1 MSAWSS
7 QPGTLDRRR
16 SPGALAELTLS
27 LRRLKPRTALWIVGL
42 LCVLVA
48 EGLAVER
55 SYLWAAPLVGV
66 LVAAVA
72 VDLPI
77 VPFLGLT
84 LLVRI
89 LADASLS
96 SAVNRHSGSVN
107 LSGAMAIMFMLVAL
121 GLLVRRRRGMLPTAL
136 AMLWL
141 CVWTVVATR
150 THGTST
156 ETIRE
161 GVREA
166 SIVAFAVIVCNARG
180 ALNVAV
186 VTRLIQFIGAVS
198 ALIALY
204 QFGTHSGMLIGGKIR
219 ANGTF
224 SHPNGAAM
232 FFAIATTASMWRY
245 VDHGR
250 QRIDALFI
258 ALFAAATIATFSIGG
273 VASLMVMLMTFGSM
287 RPGAIRLKLG
297 SCAAAVLIVA
307 AFLATPLGAERIASE
322 TSTEFSSAREHL
334 KASTSLGWRFY
345 KWTTLIP
352 EWEASP
358 YFGQGLGTTVTAEG
372 TSENTTAGKV
382 PHNEYVRYLVE
393 TGAFGLVILL
403 TGVVILIRRLAR
415 RRKIA
420 SLHNAGALGL
430 AVTAGCLFNALG
442 DNTFLYTTTGYAAA
456 LIVAAV
462 LCLPIDR
469 ASRAVTRTAL

>member
-7 QPGTLDRRR
+7 QPGTLSRPRRR
-16 SPGALAELTLS
+16 PPAGLTHSVRGLE
-27 LRRLKPRTALWIVGL
+27 PRTALWIAGL

-55 SYLWAAPLVGV
+55 SIIWAAPLLCI
-66 LVAAVA
+66 LVVALAVE
-72 VDLPI
+72 LPI

-96 SAVNRHSGSVN
+96 SSVNRHSGSVN
-107 LSGAMAIMFMLVAL
+107 LSGAMALMFMLVAV
-121 GLLVRRRRGMLPTAL
+121 GLLIRRRRGVLPAAL
-136 AMLWL
+136 ALLWL
-141 CVWTVVATR
+141 CVWTLVATR

-166 SIVAFAVIVCNARG
+166 SVVAFAVIVYNARG
-180 ALNVAV
+180 ALNIAV
-186 VTRLIQFIGAVS
+186 VTRLVQFIGVLS

-204 QFGTHSGMLIGGKIR
+204 QLGTHTGMLIGGKIR
-219 ANGTF
+219 SNGTF

-232 FFAIATTASMWRY
+232 FYAIATTASVWRY
-245 VDHGR
+245 IDNGR
-250 QRIDALFI
+250 QRIDALFAAI
-258 ALFAAATIATFSIGG
+258 FAAATIATFSIGG
-273 VASLMVMLMTFGSM
+273 VASLLVMLMTFGSL
-287 RPGAIRLKLG
+287 RPGAVRLKLG
-297 SCAAAVLIVA
+297 SYAAAALIVA
-307 AFLATPLGAERIASE
+307 AFLATPLGAERITSE
-322 TSTEFSSAREHL
+322 TSTQFSSAREHL

-352 EWEASP
+352 EWERSP
-358 YFGQGLGTTVTAEG
+358 VFGQGLGTTVTAEG

-393 TGAFGLVILL
+393 TGALGLTLL
-403 TGVVILIRRLAR
+403 LSGVVLLIRRLSR
-415 RRKIA
+415 RRRIA

-430 AVTAGCLFNALG
+430 AVVAGCLFNAFG

-462 LCLPIDR
+462 LAAPIDNAR
-469 ASRAVTRTAL
+469 RTSG